1 MSECKHKYIFEE
13 SCTILKNTMLIFM
26 LSLVLLPFRVDS
38 FQRLQIP
45 RYQLM
50 ARSVGDQQNFH
61 RVKVKKWASR
71 PLTTLMNNHEL
82 TSTLEKIE
90 SVLSANKNLK
100 RSPLRKMWTFVVAPS
115 LTMLAV
121 TGVLVKG
128 AVNTEGTD
136 YFTKAIGI
144 LLDVSY
150 LANILHIVSAL
161 ICFRI
166 AKAKNI
172 ESFTLALKGFISG
185 FIVATDL
192 LETED
197 G

>member
-1 MSECKHKYIFEE
+1 
-13 SCTILKNTMLIFM
+13 
-26 LSLVLLPFRVDS
+26 
-38 FQRLQIP
+38 
-45 RYQLM
+45 
-50 ARSVGDQQNFH
+50 
-61 RVKVKKWASR
+61 
-71 PLTTLMNNHEL
+71 
-82 TSTLEKIE
+82 
-90 SVLSANKNLK
+90 
-100 RSPLRKMWTFVVAPS
+100 
-115 LTMLAV
+115 MLAV

-144 LLDVSY
+144 LLDMSY

>member
-13 SCTILKNTMLIFM
+13 SCTILQNTMLIFM

-50 ARSVGDQQNFH
+50 PSSVGED

-71 PLTTLMNNHEL
+71 PLTTLMKNHEL
-82 TSTLEKIE
+82 TSALEKIE

-100 RSPLRKMWTFVVAPS
+100 RSPLRKIWTFAVAPS